1 MNKAKGLAG
10 RGLAGL
16 KGLGGKIGSKLS
28 GFKNSLAGMIKKGGN
43 APKMAPLS
51 PAAMAANAKGK
62 AFCAMNC
69 MINPISVEKKCLD
82 GGKLTPCKRCTGKP
96 GMDADKKSVC
106 ELVCNGNLPMSPCD
120 FYGYVNNKKK
130 GVNLA
135 ILSKFG
141 LKIVRRKYRQ

>member
-1 MNKAKGLAG
+1 MGFGGLLNKAKGLAG
-10 RGLAGL
+10 KGLAGLKGLGGKGLAGLKGLGGKAAAAPKKAGGFFGGL

-28 GFKNSLAGMIKKGGN
+28 GFKNSLAGLIKKGGN

-82 GGKLTPCKRCTGKP
+82 G
-96 GMDADKKSVC
+96 
-106 ELVCNGNLPMSPCD
+106 
-120 FYGYVNNKKK
+120 
-130 GVNLA
+130 
-135 ILSKFG
+135 
-141 LKIVRRKYRQ
+141 